1 MMLKKLPLSAKIKHI
16 VEAKTKASKIRFV
29 VKIYITRKI
38 AGINA
43 KKPIDWP
50 SAIELDEG
58 KKAVNKNV
66 KPIKRIQV
74 IQKPKM
80 LFLKL
85 CCPNLPFNDFLQIS
99 IYFRVTPFYILSKF
113 LWQTFLEMLKT
124 NKKNNNNTFFKYF
137 GRSQL

>member
-1 MMLKKLPLSAKIKHI
+1 MILPINPHTIINQPVFSSIITEVKPVLNDVKKLPLSAKIKHI

-43 KKPIDWP
+43 KNPIDWP

-74 IQKPKM
+74 IQKPKI

-85 CCPNLPFNDFLQIS
+85 CCPSLPINGFLQIS
-99 IYFRVTPFYILSKF
+99 I
-113 LWQTFLEMLKT
+113 
-124 NKKNNNNTFFKYF
+124 
-137 GRSQL
+137 

>member
-1 MMLKKLPLSAKIKHI
+1 MILPIKPHTIINQPVFSSIITEVKPVLNDVKKFPLSAKIKHI

-43 KKPIDWP
+43 KNPIDSP
-50 SAIELDEG
+50 FAIELDEG
-58 KKAVNKNV
+58 KKTVNKYV
-66 KPIKRIQV
+66 KPIKTIQV
-74 IQKPKM
+74 IQKPKI

-99 IYFRVTPFYILSKF
+99 I
-113 LWQTFLEMLKT
+113 
-124 NKKNNNNTFFKYF
+124 
-137 GRSQL
+137 